1 MSHTAEL
8 IAVGT
13 EILLG
18 NIANTDA
25 QMLSEELAALG
36 VNVLYHTVV
45 GDNPTRLAEAL
56 ELARRRV
63 DIVIT
68 TGGLGPTYDDLTK
81 QTICTVFGRK
91 NVFHPEIAD
100 ALRTHFASIGRE
112 LTENNLQQAYLPE
125 NCTIFRNHNGTAPG
139 CGFCEGGVHVL
150 MLPGPP
156 HECHKMFRTG
166 AIPYLR
172 TLSDEIIVSHSLRIY
187 GQGESQI
194 EAMLHDRIVSM
205 VNPSVAPYAKP
216 DECMLRVTAKAK
228 SEAEAE
234 EMLRG
239 AIEEVMPVIGEW
251 VYGIDV
257 GSLEEVVSALLR
269 EKGRTLAAAESCT
282 GGLIAKRMTDLPG
295 ASQVFMGGVVSYTNF
310 VKANVLGV
318 PQALLDEHG
327 AVSEPVAC
335 AASFLALSA
344 VLLYA
349 QYGAFYTMRP
359 GFLGFLFCGLLWGLS
374 LIVPG
379 MTSSSILM
387 AVGLFTP
394 MAEGFARL
402 DMAVILP
409 WLLGMALIVLTLAR
423 VVNWCFR
430 AHYPLFYHAVFG
442 IVLASTVVIIPLH
455 YDGARDALL
464 CLLAAALGALAAYL
478 SAKLQPKEDA

>member
-18 NIANTDA
+18 NTANTDA

-81 QTICTVFGRK
+81 QSICTVFGRK

-112 LTENNLQQAYLPE
+112 LTENNLRQAYLPE

-156 HECHKMFRTG
+156 HECRKMFRTG

-172 TLSDEIIVSHSLRIY
+172 ALSDEIIVSRSLRIY

-194 EAMLHDRIVSM
+194 EAMLHNRIVSM

-257 GSLEEVVSALLR
+257 GSLEEVVSVLLR

-282 GGLIAKRMTDLPG
+282 GGLIAKRITDVPG
-295 ASQVFMGGVVSYTNF
+295 ASGVFECGWVTYADRAKTEM
-310 VKANVLGV
+310 LGV
-318 PQALLDEHG
+318 PEEVLKRCG
-327 AVSEPVAC
+327 AVSEPVVKA
-335 AASFLALSA
+335 
-344 VLLYA
+344 
-349 QYGAFYTMRP
+349 
-359 GFLGFLFCGLLWGLS
+359 
-374 LIVPG
+374 
-379 MTSSSILM
+379 
-387 AVGLFTP
+387 
-394 MAEGFARL
+394 MAEGALERSGA
-402 DMAVILP
+402 DVAVAVSGIAGP
-409 WLLGMALIVLTLAR
+409 GGGTPEKPVGTVWLAWA
-423 VVNWCFR
+423 FR
-430 AHYPLFYHAVFG
+430 GGKTRTEMMLYPRDR
-442 IVLASTVVIIPLH
+442 ASFRKMVSQ
-455 YDGARDALL
+455 R
-464 CLLAAALGALAAYL
+464 ALAGLLDARR
-478 SAKLQPKEDA
+478 KEPVTE

>member
-63 DIVIT
+63 DILIT

-91 NVFHPEIAD
+91 NIFHPEIAD

-112 LTENNLQQAYLPE
+112 LTENNLRQAYLPE
-125 NCTIFRNHNGTAPG
+125 GCTIFHNHNGTAPG

-156 HECHKMFRTG
+156 HECRKMFRTG

-194 EAMLHDRIVSM
+194 EAMLHDRIASM

-295 ASQVFMGGVVSYTNF
+295 ASQVFMGGVVSYTNI
-310 VKANVLGV
+310 VKHRILGV
-318 PQALLDEHG
+318 PADMLEEYG
-327 AVSEPVAC
+327 AVSAPVAR
-335 AASFLALSA
+335 A
-344 VLLYA
+344 
-349 QYGAFYTMRP
+349 
-359 GFLGFLFCGLLWGLS
+359 
-374 LIVPG
+374 
-379 MTSSSILM
+379 
-387 AVGLFTP
+387 
-394 MAEGFARL
+394 MAEGARKATTA
-402 DMAVILP
+402 DCAVSVTGVAGPDRDERGNPVGTVFIGFSSAEETIAERFDFGVKSRAEIRGEAADEAFK
-409 WLLGMALIVLTLAR
+409 LLEE
-423 VVNWCFR
+423 
-430 AHYPLFYHAVFG
+430 
-442 IVLASTVVIIPLH
+442 
-455 YDGARDALL
+455 
-464 CLLAAALGALAAYL
+464 
-478 SAKLQPKEDA
+478 KLKEA

>member
-56 ELARRRV
+56 ELARRRA

-125 NCTIFRNHNGTAPG
+125 DCTIFRNHNGTAPG

-156 HECHKMFRTG
+156 HECRKMFRTG

-172 TLSDEIIVSHSLRIY
+172 ALSDEIIVSRSLRIY

-194 EAMLHDRIVSM
+194 EAMLHNRIVSM

-282 GGLIAKRMTDLPG
+282 GGLIAKRITDVPG
-295 ASQVFMGGVVSYTNF
+295 ASLVFMGGVVSYTDT
-310 VKANVLGV
+310 VKHRVLGV
-318 PQALLDEHG
+318 PAEMLEEYG
-327 AVSEPVAC
+327 AVSAPVAR
-335 AASFLALSA
+335 AMAEGARRATTADLAVSVTGVAGPERDERGNAVGTVFIGFSTLEETVAERFDFGEKSRAEIHGLSA
-344 VLLYA
+344 VEALKLLEEK
-349 QYGAFYTMRP
+349 M
-359 GFLGFLFCGLLWGLS
+359 
-374 LIVPG
+374 
-379 MTSSSILM
+379 
-387 AVGLFTP
+387 
-394 MAEGFARL
+394 
-402 DMAVILP
+402 
-409 WLLGMALIVLTLAR
+409 
-423 VVNWCFR
+423 
-430 AHYPLFYHAVFG
+430 
-442 IVLASTVVIIPLH
+442 
-455 YDGARDALL
+455 
-464 CLLAAALGALAAYL
+464 
-478 SAKLQPKEDA
+478 KEV